1 VKCLLQAIITFLLTC
16 CFIGVVFGNPIPWD
30 PVESFLHLDPIQY
43 FSIIVSEFC
52 GLVVGIA
59 ILVHLH
65 QAQWQ
70 KATLTMLIALTASYT
85 LAITLWILAF
95 QTGILTPNYSNPQTT
110 AILLLPEI
118 IGTLLGTVII
128 QKLQKTNWKTAIT
141 TMTAAMLTS
150 LLISIL
156 LANTYLT

>member
-1 VKCLLQAIITFLLTC
+1 
-16 CFIGVVFGNPIPWD
+16 
-30 PVESFLHLDPIQY
+30 
-43 FSIIVSEFC
+43 
-52 GLVVGIA
+52 
-59 ILVHLH
+59 
-65 QAQWQ
+65 
-70 KATLTMLIALTASYT
+70 MLIALTASYT